1 MAMAS
6 LGQGIT
12 DIDNNF
18 YDTIR
23 IGTQTWFAR
32 NLQAIRLNDGTPIP
46 NVTAQANWAA
56 QTSPAFCWYNNET
69 ANRDIYGALYNGFAV
84 KTGKLCPT
92 GWHVPTEDDWS
103 DLVLFLGGPTVAA
116 GKLKATGTANWQSP
130 NVGATNQVGF
140 SALPGGYR
148 PSDNFFAVGVF
159 GFWWSSTEYETG
171 RAWTQTMRHD
181 EPGMMAPAG
190 LDFGNGL
197 SVRCIKDLSIP
208 CVPSEGTHVVSSCSP
223 YVWIDGNTYTTSN
236 NTATFKLT
244 NKAGC
249 DSLVRL
255 SLTIGESTSATQV
268 VSACDSYTWID
279 GNTYTTSTTSPVFK
293 LVNKAGCDSLVRLN
307 LAIRVSTSA
316 TQVVSACDSYT
327 WIDGNTYTAS
337 TNTST
342 FKLVNKAGCDSLI
355 RLNLT
360 IKSALATVTSSGTF
374 LVSELVGSSYQWFDC
389 ATNNSIGGATS
400 QSFQPT
406 MSGTYRVE
414 VMHDG
419 CKRVSSCAAVVITDL
434 ADAESDKPRVYPN
447 PVRDFLYVE
456 FDRAQSRTLTI
467 YDAVGAEL
475 VSLEVAGK
483 SQAIDVRHLPRGLFV
498 LKIQTQGKTDFVRFI
513 NSRN

>member
-1 MAMAS
+1 MAMAC

-32 NLQAIRLNDGTPIP
+32 NLKAIRLNDGTPIP

-92 GWHVPTEDDWS
+92 GWHVPTDDDWS

-130 NVGATNQVGF
+130 NVGATNEFGF

-148 PSDNFFAVGVF
+148 PSDNFYTVGVF

-171 RAWTQTMRHD
+171 RAWTQAMRHD
-181 EPGMMAPAG
+181 EPGMMAPTG

-197 SVRCIKDLSIP
+197 SVRCIKDLSA
-208 CVPSEGTHVVSSCSP
+208 
-223 YVWIDGNTYTTSN
+223 D
-236 NTATFKLT
+236 
-244 NKAGC
+244 
-249 DSLVRL
+249 
-255 SLTIGESTSATQV
+255 
-268 VSACDSYTWID
+268 
-279 GNTYTTSTTSPVFK
+279 
-293 LVNKAGCDSLVRLN
+293 
-307 LAIRVSTSA
+307 
-316 TQVVSACDSYT
+316 
-327 WIDGNTYTAS
+327 
-337 TNTST
+337 
-342 FKLVNKAGCDSLI
+342 
-355 RLNLT
+355 
-360 IKSALATVTSSGTF
+360 
-374 LVSELVGSSYQWFDC
+374 
-389 ATNNSIGGATS
+389 
-400 QSFQPT
+400 
-406 MSGTYRVE
+406 
-414 VMHDG
+414 
-419 CKRVSSCAAVVITDL
+419 VITDL
-434 ADAESDKPRVYPN
+434 ADAESDKPMVYPN

-475 VSLEVAGK
+475 VNLEVAGK

-498 LKIQTQGKTDFVRFI
+498 LKIQTQAKADFVRFI
-513 NSRN
+513 NSGN